1 MDAGTRIRRT
11 LLAVARRRQ
20 RPGTGST
27 RPFLTTRT
35 HSRPFPDLTPV
46 LHPVPWAVV
55 GAAAT
60 RMYMP
65 ERMTQDLDIVVQAA
79 DAAEV
84 RQKLTAAG
92 FRSAGE
98 PAIGGSSWT
107 APDGFSIAVL
117 EHTEPWLVQAIA
129 EAQQNRDAQGLPVLS
144 LPYLV
149 QMKFQAERVQD
160 VADITR
166 MLAQAGEETLAAVRR
181 LFAVLRP
188 EDVADLESLIA
199 LGQLEMQP
207 PQADSESPGRNS
219 DCGM

>member
-1 MDAGTRIRRT
+1 MDVGTRIRRT

-27 RPFLTTRT
+27 RQFLTTRT
-35 HSRPFPDLTPV
+35 HSMQFPDLTPV

-79 DAAEV
+79 DAAAV

-92 FRSAGE
+92 FRYAGE
-98 PAIGGSSWT
+98 LAIGGSSWT
-107 APDGFSIAVL
+107 APDGFSIDVL
-117 EHTEPWLVQAIA
+117 EHTEPWLAQAIA
-129 EAQQNRDAQGLPVLS
+129 EAQQNRDAQGLPVLPLPS
-144 LPYLV
+144 LVL
-149 QMKFQAERVQD
+149 MKFQAGRVQD

-166 MLAQAGEETLAAVRR
+166 MLAQAGEETLATVRR
-181 LFAVLRP
+181 LCAALRP
-188 EDVADLESLIA
+188 EDMADLESLMA
-199 LGQLEMQP
+199 LGQLAMQP
-207 PQADSESPGRNS
+207 PQADLEPPGRHAE
-219 DCGM
+219 CGM